1 MDRKNRTVM
10 VVGLGRFGASIART
24 LSEDGVQV
32 LGIDRRM
39 DLVESLQQELTQ
51 AVQADSMDR
60 ETLHMLGAGDF
71 DTAFVTIGGDLKASC
86 ATTMLLKE
94 LGCKQV
100 IAKASDE
107 FHGRM
112 LEKLGADKVLFP
124 ERDMGKRIAHNLVSG
139 NLLEY
144 IELSPDFSMVEIQ
157 AGPEWNGKALRALNL
172 RERLGINVVAV
183 RSGGKTDALP
193 TAETV
198 IHEGRSDAGGGQ
210 RGHARSTEPAQ
221 VTGRR
226 GHAAENDG
234 NGLPDAGRRR
244 VCTRA
249 FAAAGRR
256 RRAGG
261 ARGRRDAG
269 RGAGRAV
276 SNFRMRPRLR
286 GCRWKELG
294 DGAGAG
300 RAAARGSA
308 GFVPAGVRRAALARR
323 DLRPAQSVLLR
334 LGDSD
339 FRRRGCSVA
348 EGDGRALPRAVQRA
362 DLARARRK

>member
-32 LGIDRRM
+32 LGIDRRL

-100 IAKASDE
+100 IAKAADE

-183 RSGGKTDALP
+183 RSGGKTNALP

-198 IHEGRSDAGGGQ
+198 IHEEDLMLVVASEGTLD
-210 RGHARSTEPAQ
+210 
-221 VTGRR
+221 
-226 GHAAENDG
+226 
-234 NGLPDAGRRR
+234 
-244 VCTRA
+244 
-249 FAAAGRR
+249 
-256 RRAGG
+256 
-261 ARGRRDAG
+261 
-269 RGAGRAV
+269 
-276 SNFRMRPRLR
+276 RLN
-286 GCRWKELG
+286 
-294 DGAGAG
+294 
-300 RAAARGSA
+300 
-308 GFVPAGVRRAALARR
+308 
-323 DLRPAQSVLLR
+323 
-334 LGDSD
+334 
-339 FRRRGCSVA
+339 
-348 EGDGRALPRAVQRA
+348 
-362 DLARARRK
+362 RRK